1 MADAKKSKIY
11 NNPGN
16 IEIGQGYA
24 GETGTYANNRERP
37 FAIFDT
43 PQMGVR
49 A

>member
-24 GETGTYANNRERP
+24 GETGTYANNRNVLLLYLILLKWE
-37 FAIFDT
+37 
-43 PQMGVR
+43 
-49 A
+49 